1 MSTTEPQTG
10 QSEPETVTLQTTRP
24 EAVEST
30 RRKFQQKP
38 LPPEDVAISIRGVS
52 KKFRV
57 YTDRKTNLK
66 EMFTDRKRSN
76 KTDEFWALRDV
87 TLDIP
92 KGKTFGL
99 IGHNGSGKSTLL
111 KLIAGIHRP
120 SEGTITSTG
129 RISAMLELGAGFHPE
144 LSGRENIYLNGSIL
158 GLSRKQ
164 INDAM
169 ETIIEFSGLRE
180 FIDTPVKV
188 YSSGMFVRL
197 GFAIA
202 VNLKPEILVIDEVI
216 AVGDEE
222 FQRKCFDHL
231 YELRRSGVTII
242 LVSHSLGLMAELC
255 DEVAWL
261 DHGVLQ
267 GVGKARDL
275 TDAYLESVNQREAE
289 EAGTASNEY
298 TDEVA
303 EAGRRSTGEIR
314 VTGVEFLDSTGEV
327 AAFIRTGE
335 EATIRVRYEVDTA
348 LEMASFGVSI
358 DHESGFHVADMNS
371 GHERGGDP
379 VPVGPGHIDFRVGD
393 LMLMPGTY
401 ELSTIVS
408 HQAKI
413 FETRERAFKLT
424 IRTSDTALGGGVARM
439 VGDWTAPTPG

>member
-1 MSTTEPQTG
+1 MSTTEPRT
-10 QSEPETVTLQTTRP
+10 SAVAPSRAAA
-24 EAVEST
+24 EAPRFV
-30 RRKFQQKP
+30 QKP
-38 LPPEDVAISIRGVS
+38 LAPEDVAISIRGVS

-57 YTDRKTNLK
+57 FTDRKTNLK
-66 EMFTDRKRSN
+66 EMFTDRKRAN
-76 KTDEFWALRDV
+76 KTEEFWALHDV

-120 SEGTITSTG
+120 TDGTIESTG

-158 GLSRKQ
+158 GLTRKQ

-169 ETIIEFSGLRE
+169 ETIIDFSGLRE

-275 TDAYLESVNQREAE
+275 TDAYLASVNQREAAE
-289 EAGTASNEY
+289 SGAASHEY
-298 TDEVA
+298 TDVVA
-303 EAGRRSTGEIR
+303 EAGRHGSGEVR
-314 VTGVEFLDSTGEV
+314 VTDVEFLDGTGEPV
-327 AAFIRTGE
+327 GLLATGKP
-335 EATIRVRYEVDTA
+335 ATIRIRYDCPEGLDLA
-348 LEMASFGVSI
+348 AFGLSI

-371 GHERGGDP
+371 ASKDGDHP
-379 VPVGPGHIDFRVGD
+379 VEAGLGYIDFTVD
-393 LMLMPGTY
+393 ELPLMPGSY
-401 ELSTIVS
+401 DLSTLVS
-408 HQAKI
+408 YQAKI
-413 FETRERAFKLT
+413 FESRDRAFSLKVRSDDST
-424 IRTSDTALGGGVARM
+424 IGGGVTRV
-439 VGDWTAPTPG
+439 VGRWVGPTAGR